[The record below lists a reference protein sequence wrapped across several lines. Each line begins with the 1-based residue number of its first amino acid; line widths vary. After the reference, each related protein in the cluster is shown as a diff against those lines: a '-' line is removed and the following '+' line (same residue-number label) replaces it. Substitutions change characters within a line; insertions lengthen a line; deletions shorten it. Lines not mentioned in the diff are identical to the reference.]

1 MNLATLLALLDGFP
15 PYEQREVIRR
25 YRLQNLITEE
35 VALEAEKRVRK

>member
-15 PYEQREVIRR
+15 PHEHARVIRR